1 MFGMSDVIAA
11 FSEDHVTRLTGLSKR
26 RLRYWDK
33 TGFFAPSYTDEN
45 PQVPFSRIYSFK
57 DVVAVRVLEMLRV
70 QNSVPLQQ
78 LRKVAEALAS
88 LGDDKWTATKLWV
101 LNKKVIIQPPGMD
114 QPREV
119 ITGQYVLPIEL
130 RQIISDTDRDIQA
143 MHSRSADFIGRVVKV
158 RGISRN
164 SWTISGTRIRVI
176 LSGDFTRT
184 ALD

>member
-11 FSEDHVTRLTGLSKR
+11 FSEDHVTRLTGSR
-26 RLRYWDK
+26 SVDCA
-33 TGFFAPSYTDEN
+33 TGTRPDFAPSYTDEN
-45 PQVPFSRIYSFK
+45 PRVPFSRIYSFK

-143 MHSRSADFIGRVVKV
+143 MHSRSADLIGRVVKV
-158 RGISRN
+158 G
-164 SWTISGTRIRVI
+164 G
-176 LSGDFTRT
+176 
-184 ALD
+184 

>member
-33 TGFFAPSYTDEN
+33 TNFFAPSYTDEN
-45 PQVPFSRIYSFK
+45 PRVPFSRIYSFK
-57 DVVAVRVLEMLRV
+57 DVVAVRVLEVLRV

-101 LNKKVIIQPPGMD
+101 LNKKVII
-114 QPREV
+114 R
-119 ITGQYVLPIEL
+119 T
-130 RQIISDTDRDIQA
+130 
-143 MHSRSADFIGRVVKV
+143 
-158 RGISRN
+158 
-164 SWTISGTRIRVI
+164 
-176 LSGDFTRT
+176 SGDGP
-184 ALD
+184 AA